1 MGKTAISLR
10 YAKGEFHPTHTSTL
24 AASFVQRSLFL
35 NDVEVQFQI
44 WDTAGQEKYMSLI
57 PMYLR
62 GAKVA
67 LVVFDVT
74 DNKSFE
80 DVERWLELLDTYT
93 ECYHKVLVANKSD
106 LTAKVSMLRAEIFAI
121 EREMDFVQTS
131 AKTGLNIDKLFS
143 NIGTVVVDKVKLE
156 SSADSHDK
164 DTLTSANIVQY
175 RPSPHKKSKCCKH

>member
-1 MGKTAISLR
+1 MALFIFTA
-10 YAKGEFHPTHTSTL
+10 EFVIHSRL
-24 AASFVQRSLFL
+24 LLYF
-35 NDVEVQFQI
+35 QFQI
-44 WDTAGQEKYMSLI
+44 WDTAGQEKYMALI

-74 DNKSFE
+74 DNRSFD
-80 DVERWLELLDTYT
+80 DVEKWLELLDTHT

-121 EREMDFVQTS
+121 EHEMDFIQTS
-131 AKTGLNIDKLFS
+131 AKTGLNIEKMFS
-143 NIGTVVVDKVKLE
+143 KIGAVVVEKVKLE
-156 SSADSHDK
+156 SSEDSR
-164 DTLTSANIVQY
+164 DTLTSSNMVQY